1 MRDAYQIRRVI
12 WPQDLVVSHLSG
24 ERIPYP
30 QYYVEH
36 INTGCVMSIKEY
48 QKIRKDQ
55 VESEFCEPYPEDS
68 YMNNYYDEIED
79 YIVNDFADS
88 LDHMRREDIVGKD
101 AIPGHQW
108 KVVDGELI
116 QVDDK

>member
-1 MRDAYQIRRVI
+1 
-12 WPQDLVVSHLSG
+12 
-24 ERIPYP
+24 
-30 QYYVEH
+30 
-36 INTGCVMSIKEY
+36 
-48 QKIRKDQ
+48 
-55 VESEFCEPYPEDS
+55 
-68 YMNNYYDEIED
+68 MNNYYDGIED

-101 AIPGHQW
+101 ATPGHQW